1 MEYAVFRLAMRSL
14 VFLVAFALCVSHLV
28 RKRDF
33 IDAVFRSPD
42 EVRKSFSGR
51 NDVLFLR
58 VLNIVPMVVAVATA
72 GFLVA
77 ALLDVPG
84 LSTGITSGS
93 RASRSVAR
101 TAGRT
106 FRASAAAFRY
116 VTTRP
121 VRLSTSRCSPAMST
135 RVRGSRWSTCRTR
148 ATARSSSG
156 ADGYLICSLTASKEM
171 LAEEAGGFP
180 LASCPNARRPHVG
193 RGSQSGLR
201 CLDHIVHLIKKRR

>member
-72 GFLVA
+72 GFLVTV
-77 ALLDVPG
+77 LLDVPRIIDG
-84 LSTGITSGS
+84 DYLRIEGVAVG
-93 RASRSVAR
+93 RAH
-101 TAGRT
+101 G
-106 FRASAAAFRY
+106 
-116 VTTRP
+116 
-121 VRLSTSRCSPAMST
+121 
-135 RVRGSRWSTCRTR
+135 
-148 ATARSSSG
+148 G
-156 ADGYLICSLTASKEM
+156 ADVPSERRGVSVRDDETGEVVDLMVFSGYVDDGERLV
-171 LAEEAGGFP
+171 AEY
-180 LASCPNARRPHVG
+180 LPHTG
-193 RGSQSGLR
+193 YGAIIERG
-201 CLDHIVHLIKKRR
+201 